1 MQVSVSK
8 FTLETEFL
16 STQPTAQKL
25 ETTNCRKI
33 DNGNPNNSAN
43 TDIYAYSETTFG
55 WSTVGS
61 GMTENWT
68 YAFCRI
74 WEDVSD
80 TSFGTH
86 IIWTQKN
93 SAQNPFCE
101 PY

>member
-1 MQVSVSK
+1 MAQS
-8 FTLETEFL
+8 
-16 STQPTAQKL
+16 TAQKL

-55 WSTVGS
+55 APTVGY
-61 GMTENWT
+61 GMTKNWT

-80 TSFGTH
+80 SHLGHTLYGYKKTVLRIRFVNH
-86 IIWTQKN
+86 IKTLLEWVPIM
-93 SAQNPFCE
+93 
-101 PY
+101 